1 MASWASVICTSC
13 NSKILHS
20 QVPKRGL
27 TELFLPSRP
36 EVRVSGTISCPKCQI
51 VVSYVQAD
59 LRYLASD

>member
-36 EVRVSGTISCPKCQI
+36 EVRVGGTISCPKC
-51 VVSYVQAD
+51 
-59 LRYLASD
+59 